1 MDFSL
6 AMQDASVPAEV
17 KVEKLR
23 QAVDYHSRVLMNDA
37 VSGKGVDRHLL
48 GMKILAMEEE
58 GDQPLPEIFADKA
71 YKESSTWRLST
82 SNMPGQ
88 TYLSGFGPG
97 TPDGYGVCYGTR
109 RDMLQFSIS
118 SFFSCPQ
125 TDSARFR
132 DALRGSLI
140 DMGALFDSHSK
151 L

>member
-1 MDFSL
+1 MD
-6 AMQDASVPAEV
+6 DASVPKEV

-23 QAVDYHSRVLMNDA
+23 KAVDYHSRVLMNDA
-37 VSGKGVDRHLL
+37 VAGKGVDRHLL
-48 GMKILAMEEE
+48 GLRILAMEEE
-58 GDQPLPEIFADKA
+58 SDQPAPDIFTDKA

-88 TYLSGFGPG
+88 TYISGFGPG
-97 TPDGYGVCYGTR
+97 TADGYGVCYGTR
-109 RDMLQFSIS
+109 KELLQFSIS
-118 SFFSCPQ
+118 SFFSCQQ

-140 DMGALFDSHSK
+140 DLGSLVTDGNSK